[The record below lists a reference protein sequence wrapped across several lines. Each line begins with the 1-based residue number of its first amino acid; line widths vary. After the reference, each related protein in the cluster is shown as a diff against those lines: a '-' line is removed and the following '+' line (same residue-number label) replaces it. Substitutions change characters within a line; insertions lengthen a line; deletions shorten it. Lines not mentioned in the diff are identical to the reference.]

1 MGFGLGLIIG
11 VVIIVALVAGVV
23 VVVMSQRKP
32 GGSAGAKSA
41 SMAEASDGATRAR
54 PKVAE
59 FHVKGDDALVYFEV
73 PLPPGGAEDMLRDLL
88 IREAVEVV
96 HQKQSRDLPMDQLHR
111 VRAFARS
118 GADWA
123 EVGTLEL
130 DQPGKLP
137 RRDAMPD
144 IVPHASATGF
154 DPLADV
160 AAQDFKVE
168 PGVADVS
175 TEKGLAPIGKELRL
189 SGSIDAT
196 LRSQGVDPQK
206 MSAADLTMA
215 LLQVGGYAV
224 SPLGSDAYVASRAG
238 TQTYLR
244 VVPHEPGAYPEL
256 SESAIT
262 SFLIGFGQQ
271 PAERGLLISD
281 KFGPFVMYDK
291 ERREPRVKFITRER
305 LQAFVDSFVAG

>member
-1 MGFGLGLIIG
+1 MGFALVIG
-11 VVIIVALVAGVV
+11 VVIVVALVAGVV

-32 GGSAGAKSA
+32 GGSTGGRSSGTTDAPGTS
-41 SMAEASDGATRAR
+41 TRAR
-54 PKVAE
+54 PKVGE

-73 PLPPGGAEDMLRDLL
+73 PLPPGGAEEMLRDLL

-96 HQKQSRDLPMDQLHR
+96 HEKQSRDLPMDQLHR

-118 GADWA
+118 NGAWA
-123 EVGTLEL
+123 EVGALEL

-154 DPLADV
+154 DPLAD
-160 AAQDFKVE
+160 AAEQDFKVE
-168 PGVADVS
+168 PGVADIS

-189 SGSIDAT
+189 SASIDAIV
-196 LRSQGVDPQK
+196 RSQGVDPET
-206 MSAADLTMA
+206 MSAVDLTMA

-224 SPLGSDAYVASRAG
+224 SPIGDNAYVATRAG
-238 TQTYLR
+238 TQTFLR

-256 SESAIT
+256 DESAIT
-262 SFLIGFGQQ
+262 SFLIGFGQN

-281 KFGPFVMYDK
+281 KFGPFVMYEK

>member
-1 MGFGLGLIIG
+1 LEVALIIG
-11 VVIIVALVAGVV
+11 VVIIVALAAGVF
-23 VVVMSQRKP
+23 VMAGSQRKP
-32 GGSAGAKSA
+32 GRSAGAQGIGSPDA
-41 SMAEASDGATRAR
+41 AGSPTRAR
-54 PKVAE
+54 PKLGE
-59 FHVKGDDALVYFEV
+59 FHVKGEDALVYFEV
-73 PLPPGGAEDMLRDLL
+73 PLPPGGAEEVLRDLL
-88 IREAVEVV
+88 VREAVEVV
-96 HQKQSRDLPMDQLHR
+96 HEKKSHDLPMDQLLR

-118 GADWA
+118 SGAWA
-123 EVGTLEL
+123 EVGALEL

-160 AAQDFKVE
+160 AQRDFKMAA
-168 PGVADVS
+168 GVADVS

-189 SGSIDAT
+189 SGAIDAM
-196 LRSQGVDPQK
+196 LRSQGVDPDA
-206 MSAADLTMA
+206 MSAVDLTMA

-224 SPLGSDAYVASRAG
+224 SPVGDGTDTYVATRAG
-238 TQTYLR
+238 AQTYLR
-244 VVPHEPGAYPEL
+244 VVAHEPGAYPEL
-256 SESAIT
+256 DESAIT
-262 SFLIGFGQQ
+262 SFLIGFGQN
-271 PAERGLLISD
+271 PAGRGLLISD